1 MISSSLWDLDS
12 SPAARIP
19 SSPQLSNKVP
29 SRPPVFNPLPTANMK
44 LTTLLAPLT
53 LIGAALADSAA
64 IVDAVKKANEDTAKL
79 GQVVSKWKGDIL
91 GTLPIVAESTALL
104 VTVKK
109 GKKVA
114 SESDEMDFYGTLDV
128 AYAVTDLTAVVNTTL
143 TALIDAKPKFD
154 KLLMSPLIFGT
165 LELQKKATD
174 EMSEAIV
181 SKVPVQLQD
190 LARDIAAPIDA
201 SFELAL
207 DEFHP
212 FH

>member
-1 MISSSLWDLDS
+1 M
-12 SPAARIP
+12 
-19 SSPQLSNKVP
+19 
-29 SRPPVFNPLPTANMK
+29 
-44 LTTLLAPLT
+44 
-53 LIGAALADSAA
+53 ALADSAA